1 MLIAADDALKSA
13 SEAGDRRSEKVD
25 RKFATAIHLLSGFEM
40 DFPSKD
46 PSRPTSDDDSDPNI
60 PIPLFGKMVTRMS
73 DTSKSP
79 SKILHSLKKDLHST
93 KVKFLSGSSP
103 LNADE
108 F

>member
-13 SEAGDRRSEKVD
+13 TEAGDRRSENAD
-25 RKFATAIHLLSGFEM
+25 RKFAAAIDLLSGFEM

-46 PSRPTSDDDSDPNI
+46 PSRPTSDPNI
-60 PIPLFGKMVTRMS
+60 GILLGWMVTRGGNMS

-79 SKILHSLKKDLHST
+79 SKILHSLKKNLHST

-103 LNADE
+103 QR
-108 F
+108 